1 MSEGK
6 MRAVR
11 IASHEG
17 GGSLEVCEV
26 ERPTARADRVR
37 VRVRAAGLNR
47 ADLLQ
52 KRGRYPAPPGAPADI
67 PGMEFAGEVEQ
78 AGEDVRAWKGGQRVF
93 GITAGGGQAEYVV
106 VSESHLAEIPDGLS
120 FEE

>member
-6 MRAVR
+6 MLAVKNV
-11 IASHEG
+11 SHEG
-17 GGSLEVCEV
+17 AGRLKVCEV
-26 ERPTARADRVR
+26 GRPEARADRVL

-67 PGMEFAGEVEQ
+67 PGLEFAGEVEQ
-78 AGEDVRAWKGGQRVF
+78 AGEDAPAWREGARVF
-93 GITAGGGQAEYVV
+93 GITAGGAQAEYVV
-106 VSESHLAEIPDGLS
+106 VP
-120 FEE
+120 